1 MARQMARRRKS
12 RTTKKARE
20 LDPEEVLAGRRSVTP
35 EDLFRLIHQ
44 VNPTGLGHDRD
55 EEIRLYR
62 QKSDLQS
69 RLIREHSEMLALRRG
84 PGDGVVSLVHRL
96 GQFDACHAVVDEL
109 EPDARSWV
117 RHQLDTGDFERDSGV
132 SNDSDA
138 PWGPT
143 TQRCRREEPARA
155 RTESEGD
162 GVPTLDELVRRGRNA
177 MRDFDYE
184 AAEQYLTRALER
196 SHGAVDAAL
205 PLLELWVGVLGMD
218 GEALEAEPRLSGE
231 AKAHPTAR
239 ARLALAAA
247 RLGRDEHALEL
258 ARGVEERHAAAVY
271 AALTAQATRRGQAD
285 VAVGYLAEVKSRE
298 STHPEIPDLE
308 RGIADLQAR
317 SARPAEEE
325 LLERYRREGPEAV
338 EHDAR
343 ALVDRWPE
351 SEVARRVLRE
361 AAARRRER
369 EIASCL
375 EQAQRALGQERFHD
389 AARHFREAIE
399 AGCEREDLP
408 ALAERAE
415 TTAREREEQ
424 ELFERVVGRFEGS
437 ADAAEALSAY
447 LSLPKDLRPR
457 VRGSVAHPA
466 LGWLDEMG
474 APASGSRANAAVA
487 AALALEQAGESLS
500 RGYPRD
506 AVDLVSTHMRL
517 LRHVEDA
524 RRCLE
529 AAESRLSVERREDAR
544 RALGRAREAAEAGEL
559 EVARQHLSDV
569 DVGELAAEDQAKAE
583 ELAALLRR
591 AESRE
596 FLEREHDHHLANGD
610 VLGAL
615 ERAERLA
622 VTAEAGDELWPRR
635 VAELRGRIRR
645 DWRVEVSNEASPLD
659 ELTDSF
665 ETLLKEEPQIWLD
678 DEGRKLVLANA
689 WDRWLF
695 VRVIDVEKNQVVSRV
710 SLRTPE
716 RLGVYLPPICLDGD
730 RLRIVG
736 KQGHLLELAWESWDV
751 LRWFPFKGLLPPGEN
766 VEQEALVPASPYL
779 WIASQPPRTM
789 DRKLFVIDTQT
800 ERICRKVPGDVV
812 HPLISPHASVVMVFG
827 FHEGAKLYSVRGT
840 PDREVRLPAA
850 HEVHS
855 IAVSPDGMGVWLL
868 VVRADLDEERVELV
882 ALAPA
887 ADGALEVRRRLKI
900 CEIFE
905 DEYPP
910 LATLQGRGLGFVLA
924 GLGDLN
930 EILALADGGA
940 PSESD
945 LEQREFRQLF
955 RVEAPDDTLLV
966 QDRQGRHA
974 LALTLESRGVR
985 IWPLGPEPPL
995 PEFTDELSV
1004 PRSIR
1009 YIPRLGP
1016 PFFCDTLGEKDLQKV
1031 QAIARQMQTL
1041 GPEVVFRNYEETY
1054 ADDVGVMVWVCHAG
1068 KRTAPEDPDWQERAR
1083 ELARRDPSHPGAA
1096 MLTADEAARRGAWKE
1111 VFEHL
1116 DAVDPAGLDESRQHH
1131 FQHLLGVAL
1140 LHLDRPAE
1148 ALAVLERAGGELSL
1162 CGVAALT
1169 QLARL
1174 LSGPPSL
1181 EEPGLSG
1188 VCRLVT
1194 MIRQFDRD
1202 LAAGDHEAARAAL
1215 ERPLLWQAGELQSA
1229 ARLAEIYLLK
1239 PETDLFRKRQALA
1252 FFRHVYDPGNE
1263 SPDLAL
1269 SGLAWEASRL
1279 EEVAERARVWLA
1291 ESVR

>member
-1 MARQMARRRKS
+1 MARRRKS
-12 RTTKKARE
+12 RTKKSRE
-20 LDPEEVLAGRRSVTP
+20 LDPEAILAGRRSASP

-44 VNPTGLGHDRD
+44 VNPTGLGHDRH
-55 EEIRLYR
+55 EELRLYR
-62 QKSDLQS
+62 QKSHLQS

-84 PGDGVVSLVHRL
+84 PGDGVVSLVHRR

-109 EPDARSWV
+109 DPDARSWV

-132 SNDSDA
+132 SNDFDA
-138 PWGPT
+138 PRGPR
-143 TQRCRREEPARA
+143 TQRGRREEPARA
-155 RTESEGD
+155 RADSEGD
-162 GVPTLDELVRRGRNA
+162 GVPSLEELVRRGRKA

-184 AAEQYLTRALER
+184 AAEQHLTRALER
-196 SHGAVDAAL
+196 SHGSLDAAL

-247 RLGRDEHALEL
+247 RLGRDEHALAL
-258 ARGVEERHAAAVY
+258 ARGVEESHAAAVY

-285 VAVGYLAEVKSRE
+285 MAVGYLAEVKSRE

-308 RGIADLQAR
+308 RDIADLQAR

-375 EQAQRALGQERFHD
+375 EQAERDLGQKRFHD

-415 TTAREREEQ
+415 TTAREHEEQ
-424 ELFERVVGRFEGS
+424 ELFESVVGRFEGS
-437 ADAAEALSAY
+437 ADTAEALSAY

-457 VRGSVAHPA
+457 VRGRVAHPA

-474 APASGSRANAAVA
+474 APASGSKAHAAVA
-487 AALALEQAGESLS
+487 AAQALEQAGESLS
-500 RGYPRD
+500 RGRPRD

-529 AAESRLSVERREDAR
+529 AAESKLSVERREDAR
-544 RALGRAREAAEAGEL
+544 RDLGRAREAAEAGEL

-569 DVGELAAEDQAKAE
+569 DVGELAPGDQAKAE
-583 ELAALLRR
+583 ELAALFRR
-591 AESRE
+591 AETRE
-596 FLEREHDHHLANGD
+596 ILEREHDHHLANGD
-610 VLGAL
+610 FLGAL
-615 ERAERLA
+615 ERAQKLA
-622 VTAEAGDELWPRR
+622 ETAAPGDELWQR
-635 VAELRGRIRR
+635 VAELRGRIRQ
-645 DWRVEVSNEASPLD
+645 DWRVEVSNEASPLE

-665 ETLLKEEPQIWLD
+665 KTYLQEEPQIWLD

-695 VRVIDVEKNQVVSRV
+695 VRVIDVEKDQVVSRV

-716 RLGVYLPPICLDGD
+716 RLGVFLPPICLDGD

-766 VEQEALVPASPYL
+766 VEQEALVPGSPYL
-779 WIASQPPRTM
+779 WIASEPPRTS
-789 DRKLFVIDTQT
+789 DRKFFVIDTQT
-800 ERICRKVPGDVV
+800 ERICRKIPGDIVR
-812 HPLISPHASVVMVFG
+812 PLISPQASAVMVFG
-827 FHEGAKLYSVRGT
+827 FHEGARSYSIRGT
-840 PDREVRLPAA
+840 PDREVRLPPA
-850 HEVHS
+850 HEIHS
-855 IAVSPDGMGVWLL
+855 IAVSPDGVGVWLL
-868 VVRADLDEERVELV
+868 AVRADLEDEERVELV

-887 ADGALEVRRRLKI
+887 ADGALEVRSRLKI
-900 CEIFE
+900 REVYE

-910 LATLQGRGLGFVLA
+910 LATVLGRGIGFVLA
-924 GLGDLN
+924 GLGDAN
-930 EILALADGGA
+930 EILALTDQGA
-940 PSESD
+940 SVESEP
-945 LEQREFRQLF
+945 EQGELRQLF

-974 LALTLESRGVR
+974 LALTLGSGSVR
-985 IWPLGPEPPL
+985 IWPLGPEPPP

-1004 PRSIR
+1004 ARSIR
-1009 YIPRLGP
+1009 HIPRLGP
-1016 PFFCDTLGEKDLQKV
+1016 PFFCDTLGEKDHQKV

-1041 GPEVVFRNYEETY
+1041 GPDVVFRNYEEAY

-1068 KRTAPEDPDWQERAR
+1068 KRTAPEDPVWQERAR
-1083 ELARRDPSHPGAA
+1083 ELARRDPRHPGAA
-1096 MLTADEAARRGAWKE
+1096 MLTADEAAQRGAWKE
-1111 VFEHL
+1111 VFDYL
-1116 DAVDPAGLDESRQHH
+1116 DAVDPAGLDESHQHH
-1131 FQHLLGVAL
+1131 FQHLLSVAL
-1140 LHLDRPAE
+1140 LHLDQPAE
-1148 ALAVLERAGGELSL
+1148 ALAVLERAGGGLSL
-1162 CGVAALT
+1162 CGVAALS

-1194 MIRQFDRD
+1194 MIRQVDRD

-1269 SGLAWEASRL
+1269 PGLAWEASRL

-1291 ESVR
+1291 ESAR